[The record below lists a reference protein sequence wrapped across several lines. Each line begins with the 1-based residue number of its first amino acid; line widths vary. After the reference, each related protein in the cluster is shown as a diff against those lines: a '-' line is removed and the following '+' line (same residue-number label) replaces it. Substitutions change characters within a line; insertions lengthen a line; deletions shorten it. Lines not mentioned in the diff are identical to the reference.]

1 MARVTVEDCLHAV
14 GNHFALAVIGAQR
27 ARALA
32 KGAIP
37 LVECDNK
44 PAVTALREIAAGKV
58 GFSENLSDDLQEHV
72 DSIKAL
78 DGVRRPRRSGGIGQ
92 RKLPEK

>member
-58 GFSENLSDDLQEHV
+58 GFSENLSDVLQEHV
-72 DSIKAL
+72 DAVKLL

-92 RKLPEK
+92 KKLAAK